1 MRSSPLWKK
10 CSEATLLV
18 ALTTL
23 VCACSPSTTDTT
35 HHDSSIPDAPFT
47 PDACKASLTQPTDVT
62 VGDGQTFYADL
73 TDNQVL
79 TWEKGP
85 QGGHHVWIALRM
97 IGVRQAG
104 TITTVDMDDLDLT
117 PNVRL
122 NHSRVVYDFSR
133 DEGGHCT
140 LAGLRMQLDLDGNPP
155 LASLVGH
162 HIRVTA
168 TLLDP
173 DGATATGTKTIVVT
187 GDPS

>member
-1 MRSSPLWKK
+1 MRSSPPWKK
-10 CSEATLLV
+10 CSETIAFV
-18 ALTTL
+18 ALTI
-23 VCACSPSTTDTT
+23 VVGACSPTSEETT
-35 HHDSSIPDAPFT
+35 HDSSPVGDAPFT
-47 PDACKASLTQPTDVT
+47 PDACKSSLGEPTNVT
-62 VGDGQTFYADL
+62 VGQGQTFYTDL
-73 TDNQVL
+73 TDNEVL

-104 TITTVDMDDLDLT
+104 TITTVDLDDLDVT

-122 NHSRVVYDFSR
+122 NDSRVVYDLSR
-133 DEGGHCT
+133 DEGGYCT
-140 LAGLRMQLDLDGNPP
+140 LSGLRMQLDLAGDPP
-155 LASLVGH
+155 LSSIIGH

-173 DGATATGTKTIVVT
+173 DGAIATGTKVIVVT